1 MHLNMKEKRFKNF
14 NWRYYFSGGYLQL
27 GVAEM
32 TVKLAQV
39 LQMLLRVVD
48 VVVCFFVTEMVDLVL
63 VILNGHVHIVRLVNF
78 RRQMIQR
85 RP

>member
-1 MHLNMKEKRFKNF
+1 
-14 NWRYYFSGGYLQL
+14 
-27 GVAEM
+27 M